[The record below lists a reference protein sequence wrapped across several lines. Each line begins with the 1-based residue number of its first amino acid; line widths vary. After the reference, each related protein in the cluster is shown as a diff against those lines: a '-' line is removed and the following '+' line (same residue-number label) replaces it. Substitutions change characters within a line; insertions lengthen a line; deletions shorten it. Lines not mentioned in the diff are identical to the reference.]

1 MTEKNRKV
9 FETFPDTV
17 YLGKIPRKG
26 SRRGWL
32 LRIITVAA
40 AMLSIPLGIY
50 AVMDMLSD
58 SGHSPD
64 LVVEGISARS
74 YSVNNGVKGKVMLPD
89 STTVWLNSGS
99 TLILADDF
107 EERRQV
113 SLEGEGYFKVR
124 SDKDNPFYICT
135 GKDVTVKV
143 TGTEFNLCC
152 YKEQQD
158 VRLTLLSGSVE
169 LMQGMKTI
177 YRMNGKE
184 EVSVK
189 EGSVNESTNDI
200 KEAIAW
206 TTGSLMFENTPMKD
220 VIARMERWY
229 GVHMI
234 VEDMRIYNSSFTGDF
249 RSESIDQVL
258 ELLSLT
264 SGFRYT
270 INGTEIRL
278 SL

>member
-1 MTEKNRKV
+1 M
-9 FETFPDTV
+9 
-17 YLGKIPRKG
+17 
-26 SRRGWL
+26 
-32 LRIITVAA
+32 
-40 AMLSIPLGIY
+40 
-50 AVMDMLSD
+50 
-58 SGHSPD
+58 
-64 LVVEGISARS
+64 
-74 YSVNNGVKGKVMLPD
+74 
-89 STTVWLNSGS
+89 
-99 TLILADDF
+99 
-107 EERRQV
+107 
-113 SLEGEGYFKVR
+113 
-124 SDKDNPFYICT
+124 
-135 GKDVTVKV
+135 TVKV

-158 VRLTLLSGSVE
+158 VRLSLLSGSVE

-229 GVHMI
+229 GVRMI